1 MKCRLICGEKVDNK
15 NHNEDS
21 VDLCCSTWKHPGH
34 PRIWAITKEWEG
46 VLILQHRQNTYL
58 PQVFAHAAPGDVG
71 QGGDGDVVVVL
82 VPRHFGETAAGREE
96 VEGD

>member
-1 MKCRLICGEKVDNK
+1 MTIKTTTKIQ
-15 NHNEDS
+15 
-21 VDLCCSTWKHPGH
+21 STCVAVRGSTQDPH
-34 PRIWAITKEWEG
+34 IWAIAKEWEG

-58 PQVFAHAAPGDVG
+58 PQIFAHAAPGDVG